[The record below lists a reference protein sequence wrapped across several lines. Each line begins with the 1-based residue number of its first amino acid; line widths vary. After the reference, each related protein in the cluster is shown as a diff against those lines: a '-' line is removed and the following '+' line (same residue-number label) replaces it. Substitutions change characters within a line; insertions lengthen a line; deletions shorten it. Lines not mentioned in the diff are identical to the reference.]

1 MAVLINFTERIDLDS
16 DVFTLHTYEDAN
28 GQPILDVQ
36 EIRLPEHALEPD
48 ADIVLEVFKQNT
60 KMRISCGTVAS
71 PHFPKGESLSE
82 FAKLN
87 SYNIR
92 ARVVSN
98 NPQQRGLVLAV
109 AERIRGGDSLEAQ
122 PSKALLRLQKVDLGS
137 AIWRFRSDGSGPI
150 LLMNKQIDNSEMVLN
165 SAMFRALV
173 LPEFFRQ
180 AVLWVAHSVASAQEE
195 NSVVN
200 NWIQYLSIIGCE
212 LDILDRSG
220 SDQVDP
226 EELDE
231 WAADCAALFSK
242 DIGALSA
249 LNMFTSDQED

>member
-16 DVFTLHTYEDAN
+16 DDFVLVTYEDAD
-28 GQPILDVQ
+28 GQPTLDVQ
-36 EIRLPEHALEPD
+36 DIRLAQHEIEPD

-71 PHFPKGESLSE
+71 PYFPKGESLSE
-82 FAKLN
+82 FDELN

-98 NPQQRGLVLAV
+98 NPQHRGLVLAV
-109 AERIRGGDSLEAQ
+109 AERIRGGNSLEAQ
-122 PSKALLRLQKVDLGS
+122 PSKALLRLQKIELGS

-150 LLMNKQIDNSEMVLN
+150 LLMNKQIENSDMVLN

-180 AVLWVAHSVASAQEE
+180 AVLWVAQSVASAQEE

-200 NWIQYLSIIGCE
+200 NWIQYLTIIGCE
-212 LDILDRSG
+212 LDILDRPE
-220 SDQVDP
+220 SDQVDQ
-226 EELDE
+226 EELEE
-231 WAADCAALFSK
+231 WAADCAALFAK
-242 DIGALSA
+242 DIGALST
-249 LNMFTSDQED
+249 LNLFTSDQED